1 MDKLIAEFPKQL
13 LEAIEIGKKAK
24 LTAAVNTIQNIV
36 VAGMGGSGIGADFA
50 IEFTAKERSVP
61 MLTSK
66 SYGLPAFVNK
76 NTLLICSSYSGNTEE
91 TLHSFEEGLQ
101 KGAKIVCVTSGGKL
115 LELAKEHG
123 LDYIE
128 LPNTGNS
135 PRACLGYSLIQQL
148 FILNFFGFCSSDRI
162 KEVEKVVPLLEQ
174 DQEILQLKANK
185 TARFLVGRFPIIYA
199 TDRMGAVAVRLRQ
212 QFNENAKILCSHH
225 IIPEMN
231 HNELVGWRK
240 QPNEF
245 AVIIFRTKDDHP
257 RNQARIDINKEIIG
271 NFTNTIIEFFAKGD
285 SLIEQA
291 FYAVHFGDWL
301 SWEVSVLRE
310 VDAVEVKVIDY
321 LKSELA
327 AVGSTADAK
336 GDK

>member
-1 MDKLIAEFPKQL
+1 MDKLIAAFPKQL
-13 LEAIEIGKKAK
+13 LEAIEIGEQAK
-24 LTAAVNTIQNIV
+24 LTKAEHTIQNIV

-50 IEFTAKERSVP
+50 IEFTAEERTVP

-66 SYGLPAFVNK
+66 SYTLPAFVNK
-76 NTLLICSSYSGNTEE
+76 NTLLICSSFSGNTEE
-91 TLHSFEEGLQ
+91 TLYSFAEGLEM
-101 KGAKIVCVTSGGKL
+101 GAKIVCITSGGKL
-115 LELAKEHG
+115 MELAKKHG

-128 LPNTGNS
+128 LPNNGES
-135 PRACLGYSLIQQL
+135 PRACLGYSLVQQL
-148 FILNFFGFCSSDRI
+148 FVLKFFGFCSEARI
-162 KEVEKVVPLLEQ
+162 DEVKKVVPLLEK
-174 DQEILQLKANK
+174 DQEVLKLKANK
-185 TARFLVGRFPIIYA
+185 TARFMVGRFPILYA

-212 QFNENAKILCSHH
+212 QFNENGKILCSHN

-240 QPNEF
+240 QPVDF

-271 NFTNTIIEFFAKGD
+271 NFTNTIIEFFAKGT

-291 FYAVHFGDWL
+291 IYAVHFGDWL
-301 SWEVSVLRE
+301 SWEVSQLRE

-327 AVGSTADAK
+327 SVNMEADSK
-336 GDK
+336 GD